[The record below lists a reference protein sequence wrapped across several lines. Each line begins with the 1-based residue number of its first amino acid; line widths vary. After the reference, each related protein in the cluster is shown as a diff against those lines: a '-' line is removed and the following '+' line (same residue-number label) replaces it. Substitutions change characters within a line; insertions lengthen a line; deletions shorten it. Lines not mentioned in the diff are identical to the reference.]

1 MYPVMVRVDVEKVS
15 INHHEEIQGS
25 RDGMVSQEML
35 ESTINQQIDDPST
48 VSVALLK
55 VVSESQVENGL
66 VEQCSQSA
74 NSKCIASRANCTFSE
89 SDAKPKKKSANPEVD
104 VRYKTKFNIN
114 NISGGKFNLKLSR
127 NLVQE
132 EGLRVKF

>member
-1 MYPVMVRVDVEKVS
+1 MSKKLKSKKYIKSKEVDVEKVS
-15 INHHEEIQGS
+15 FNHHEEVQGR
-25 RDGMVSQEML
+25 RDGMVSQDML

-74 NSKCIASRANCTFSE
+74 HSMCIASPAN
-89 SDAKPKKKSANPEVD
+89 
-104 VRYKTKFNIN
+104 
-114 NISGGKFNLKLSR
+114 
-127 NLVQE
+127 
-132 EGLRVKF
+132 